1 MEISWT
7 NLFGKYD
14 RELRQ
19 VAYCLRKQFYSMQ
32 RLGHSATFGDVEGE
46 LVYMLIREIQPEV
59 VFEISPHAGWST
71 NYILAS
77 LTANSKGTLH
87 SFEILSEIKGVP
99 TEQVIRSNQWHQWDQ
114 KRLVVHIGDARQAV
128 FDVNGPVNFLL
139 LDSCHEDWFAKWY
152 IETVFP
158 RVSGPV
164 IIQDIA
170 FMDELE
176 PSSEARY
183 VWAWADRERIQLTL
197 LGSIEASLEQTG
209 LRSGY
214 AERRALRCNSVMFEL
229 PPLQRR
235 GLPIFADSP
244 EMWVEQAQSAI
255 KRGDYATGDRFLNQ
269 TTSYLL
275 HTPTRVNRHRLFLH
289 AGKLYNQMGETGEA
303 QRCFQ
308 RALGVVLQADVQ
320 QRIKG
325 MAELVGLYVTHS
337 KWRLAMQTGALILFE
352 PGARLNL
359 MKRVISLFQALLRA
373 ILRK

>member
-1 MEISWT
+1 MEVSWT
-7 NLFGKYD
+7 DLFGKYD

-19 VAYCLRKQFYSMQ
+19 AAYCLRKQFHAMQ
-32 RLGHSATFGDVEGE
+32 RLGHGATFGDVEGE
-46 LVYMLIREIQPEV
+46 LVYILIRETRPEV

-71 NYILAS
+71 NYVLAA
-77 LTANSKGTLH
+77 LTANRKGTLH
-87 SFEILSEIKGVP
+87 SFEILPEIKGVP
-99 TEQVIRSNQWHQWDQ
+99 TEQVIRRNQWHQWDQ
-114 KRLVVHIGDARQAV
+114 NRLVVHIGDARQAI

-152 IETVFP
+152 IEAVFP

-170 FMDELE
+170 FVDELE

-183 VWAWADRERIQLTL
+183 VWAWADGERIQLTL
-197 LGSIEASLEQTG
+197 FGSIEASLEHTG

-214 AERRALRCNSVMFEL
+214 AERRALRSNSVMFEFPSPQRGD
-229 PPLQRR
+229 PPKLV
-235 GLPIFADSP
+235 DSP
-244 EMWVEQAQSAI
+244 EMWVGQAQSAI

-269 TTSYLL
+269 TTSYLM
-275 HTPTRVNRHRLFLH
+275 HKPTRGSRHRLFLQ
-289 AGKLYNQMGETGEA
+289 AGKFYDQMGETGEA

-308 RALGVVLQADVQ
+308 RALGVVLQADAQ